1 MPTYD
6 FQDKQTGEIVTRIM
20 KIADRDQFLLDNPN
34 MEPYHGVAPSM
45 GDPVRLGFRKID
57 GGFKEVL
64 QKISER
70 TPGGKAL
77 KGNSTQQV

>member
-6 FQDKQTGEIVTRIM
+6 FRNKETGEIIEKTM
-20 KIADRDQFLLDNPN
+20 KIAEKEQFLLDNPHL
-34 MEPYHGVAPSM
+34 ETYIGAAPAT
-45 GDPVRLGFRKID
+45 GDPVRMGIRKID

-77 KGNSTQQV
+77 KSNSTQQV